1 VNAYSAFIKRLVVC
15 SGFFMGFDA
24 MFGIAGQE
32 SGLSRAFPMAFAADY
47 MVLFDRLDEE
57 LRIAPQL
64 DRSLF
69 TKIIVGACKRI
80 PVLSKSAKAVRIDR
94 LIEAGAWTD
103 AALAVVALELPD
115 WQLRRLEYDGGQWF
129 CALSRGPNLP
139 AMLDDTADANHELMP
154 LAILR
159 AFFQARRMTEIAPR
173 ATSPVPQVS
182 AGTSNAICCDNFA

>member
-1 VNAYSAFIKRLVVC
+1 
-15 SGFFMGFDA
+15 
-24 MFGIAGQE
+24 
-32 SGLSRAFPMAFAADY
+32 MAFAADY

-57 LRIAPQL
+57 LRVAPQL

-80 PVLSKSAKAVRIDR
+80 PVLSKSASAARIDR

-159 AFFQARRMTEIAPR
+159 AFFQARRMTEFAPR
-173 ATSPVPQVS
+173 AISPVPQDSGVTDS
-182 AGTSNAICCDNFA
+182 FVCCDNFA

>member
-1 VNAYSAFIKRLVVC
+1 
-15 SGFFMGFDA
+15 
-24 MFGIAGQE
+24 
-32 SGLSRAFPMAFAADY
+32 MAFAADY

-57 LRIAPQL
+57 LRVAPQL

-69 TKIIVGACKRI
+69 TKIICGACKRI
-80 PVLSKSAKAVRIDR
+80 PVLGKSAKVARIDH

-103 AALAVVALELPD
+103 AAFAVIALELPD

-139 AMLDDTADANHELMP
+139 AMLDDTADANHALMP

-173 ATSPVPQVS
+173 ETAPVPQVS
-182 AGTSNAICCDNFA
+182 AVTDNIVCCDNFA

>member
-1 VNAYSAFIKRLVVC
+1 
-15 SGFFMGFDA
+15 
-24 MFGIAGQE
+24 
-32 SGLSRAFPMAFAADY
+32 MAFAADY

-57 LRIAPQL
+57 LRVAPQL

-80 PVLSKSAKAVRIDR
+80 PVLSKSAKAARIDR

-103 AALAVVALELPD
+103 AALAIIALELPD

-129 CALSRGPNLP
+129 CALSRQPNLP
-139 AMLDDTADANHELMP
+139 AMLDDTADANHELMA

-159 AFFQARRMTEIAPR
+159 AFFQARRMADMAAR

-182 AGTSNAICCDNFA
+182 AVADSILCCDNFA

>member
-1 VNAYSAFIKRLVVC
+1 
-15 SGFFMGFDA
+15 MGFDA
-24 MFGIAGQE
+24 MFRIAGQE
-32 SGLSRAFPMAFAADY
+32 TGVSRAFPMAFAADY
-47 MVLFDRLDEE
+47 MVLFDRLDED
-57 LRIAPQL
+57 LRVAPLL

-69 TKIIVGACKRI
+69 TKIIVGACRRI
-80 PVLSKSAKAVRIDR
+80 PVLSKSAKVAQIDR

-159 AFFQARRMTEIAPR
+159 AFFQARRMIEIAPR
-173 ATSPVPQVS
+173 ATSPLPQVS
-182 AGTSNAICCDNFA
+182 AVADSFVCCDNFA

>member
-1 VNAYSAFIKRLVVC
+1 
-15 SGFFMGFDA
+15 
-24 MFGIAGQE
+24 
-32 SGLSRAFPMAFAADY
+32 MAFAADY

-57 LRIAPQL
+57 LRVAPRL

-69 TKIIVGACKRI
+69 TRIIVGACRRI
-80 PVLSKSAKAVRIDR
+80 PVLSKSDKAARIDD

-103 AALAVVALELPD
+103 AALAVIALELPD
-115 WQLRRLEYDGGQWF
+115 WQLRRLEYDSGQWF

-159 AFFQARRMTEIAPR
+159 AFFQARRMTEFAPR

-182 AGTSNAICCDNFA
+182 AAADGFVCCDNFA

>member
-1 VNAYSAFIKRLVVC
+1 
-15 SGFFMGFDA
+15 MGFDA
-24 MFGIAGQE
+24 MFRIAGQE
-32 SGLSRAFPMAFAADY
+32 SGLSRVFPMAFAADY

-57 LRIAPQL
+57 LRVAPQL

-69 TKIIVGACKRI
+69 TKIIVGACKRV
-80 PVLSKSAKAVRIDR
+80 PVLSKSAKAARIDR

-103 AALAVVALELPD
+103 AALAVIALELPD
-115 WQLRRLEYDGGQWF
+115 WQLRRLEYDSGQWL

-159 AFFQARRMTEIAPR
+159 AFFQARRMTEFAPR

-182 AGTSNAICCDNFA
+182 AAADGFVCCDNFA

>member
-1 VNAYSAFIKRLVVC
+1 
-15 SGFFMGFDA
+15 
-24 MFGIAGQE
+24 
-32 SGLSRAFPMAFAADY
+32 MAFAADY
-47 MVLFDRLDEE
+47 TVLFDRLDEE
-57 LRIAPQL
+57 LRVAPQL

-69 TKIIVGACKRI
+69 TKIIVGACRRM
-80 PVLSKSAKAVRIDR
+80 PVMSKSEEAARIER
-94 LIEAGAWTD
+94 LIESGAWTD
-103 AALAVVALELPD
+103 AALAVIAFELPD

-173 ATSPVPQVS
+173 ATSSVPQVLVATDS
-182 AGTSNAICCDNFA
+182 IVCCDNFA